1 MIKDKGL
8 NEMRDISYMS
18 RETGSVQGGPSHDGY
33 IDVGKELPHLFDV
46 ETNQRQ
52 N

>member
-1 MIKDKGL
+1 MIRDKGL
-8 NEMRDISYMS
+8 YEMRDISYMS
-18 RETGSVQGGPSHDGY
+18 WETDRVHGDPSHDSY
-33 IDVGKELPHLFDV
+33 IDVGRELWRLFDV